1 VTSYKETR
9 IAPLIR
15 AHVLRFLETCRDH
28 ESTADILVTVIN
40 GTRDG
45 LSVYY
50 SDVVDEL
57 RWLERNGHV
66 TLQGG
71 DFLIVTAT
79 DRGLRIARD
88 EDRDRGIAYPSLIR
102 GA

>member
-1 VTSYKETR
+1 MSDYKEAR

-15 AHVLRFLETCRDH
+15 AHVLRFLEGRKDH

-50 SDVVDEL
+50 SDVVEEL
-57 RWLERNGHV
+57 RWLERNGHL

-88 EDRDRGIAYPSLIR
+88 EDRDAGIAYPSMIK